1 MDPRLYSPNA
11 LPEAL
16 VRIKVPRSTLAS
28 RDLVALS
35 GGYDF
40 LLQASNLMCAETAF
54 VSLDLPWLA
63 GRLDAQ
69 AVAALRASGA
79 SFTSTLLQQ
88 AVAASVSATSAAVDV
103 LLLFSVHDVVFD
115 AADQC
120 HVRVG
125 VRVALGSLLTVPKE
139 PGLVHGLSPGEAIE
153 RVGDAVSR
161 IGQALLVASRAL
173 TPQPLAMR
181 TLSGAGPGMLT
192 DRVGLDSPRRGLLGA
207 GPARRPG

>member
-1 MDPRLYSPNA
+1 M
-11 LPEAL
+11 
-16 VRIKVPRSTLAS
+16 
-28 RDLVALS
+28 
-35 GGYDF
+35 
-40 LLQASNLMCAETAF
+40 MCAETAF

-79 SFTSTLLQQ
+79 SFTATLLQQ

-153 RVGDAVSR
+153 RVGDGVSR

-192 DRVGLDSPRRGLLGA
+192 DRVGLELRRGAAYSGDWTGASTWVIAALSRSRLGSAAVYWKSPPLSRPPAIDPRRPSA
-207 GPARRPG
+207 SQRM